1 MSDLK
6 DKFDSAKDKI
16 MGNAKEN
23 VGKATGSEET
33 ELKGKAQSQTG
44 EFKEKFGEFK
54 EKIAKKINDTLD
66 KNEENK
72 QILFKKIYFGK
83 KINKQKNFGEI

>member
-1 MSDLK
+1 MKRQNLRGRLSHK
-6 DKFDSAKDKI
+6 
-16 MGNAKEN
+16 
-23 VGKATGSEET
+23 
-33 ELKGKAQSQTG
+33 TG

-72 QILFKKIYFGK
+72 
-83 KINKQKNFGEI
+83 

>member
-1 MSDLK
+1 MTDIK
-6 DKFDSAKDKI
+6 NKFDSTKDKI
-16 MGNAKEN
+16 MGKTKEN

-54 EKIAKKINDTLD
+54 EKVAKKINDTLD
-66 KNEENK
+66 KNEE
-72 QILFKKIYFGK
+72 KK
-83 KINKQKNFGEI
+83 